1 MRNKLTRL
9 VVMSLLYGLPPAFA
23 AATSTFAGT
32 TESQELSIPSPQ
44 MSVAAST
51 PQPPPSH
58 GKFVRGNPDPN
69 CEGQPP
75 LNASVTAL
83 PIRPVRSSAIVRGVQ
98 CPIPPVPDK
107 SLLVEEFH
115 P

>member
-1 MRNKLTRL
+1 MRNNLAKL
-9 VVMSLLYGLPPAFA
+9 VGMSLLYGLPPAFA

-32 TESQELSIPSPQ
+32 TESQELSTASPQ
-44 MSVAAST
+44 MGGATGTSQS
-51 PQPPPSH
+51 PPSH
-58 GKFVRGNPDPN
+58 GKSVQGNPAPN

-75 LNASVTAL
+75 SNASVTGL
-83 PIRPVRSSAIVRGVQ
+83 PSRLVRSSAFVRGVR

-107 SLLVEEFH
+107 SLFVEELH